1 MPGES
6 HGQRSLAGY
15 SPRGRKEL
23 DTTERLPLD
32 AIQLEKICPINNY
45 VSLKYSPLIFI
56 IIEDELMI
64 NSEVESKQLDSTTGK
79 TIGFSIEIEHLSAI
93 IYLCHRLIV
102 QLLSCLRLF
111 GTPWTS
117 AHQTCQ
123 SFTISQNLLEL
134 MSIELVMPSNHLI
147 LYHRLITLGKCIFTI
162 IINDAKEL
170 IVLVGYQ
177 G

>member
-1 MPGES
+1 
-6 HGQRSLAGY
+6 
-15 SPRGRKEL
+15 
-23 DTTERLPLD
+23 
-32 AIQLEKICPINNY
+32 
-45 VSLKYSPLIFI
+45 
-56 IIEDELMI
+56 MI

-102 QLLSCLRLF
+102 QLLSCLQLF